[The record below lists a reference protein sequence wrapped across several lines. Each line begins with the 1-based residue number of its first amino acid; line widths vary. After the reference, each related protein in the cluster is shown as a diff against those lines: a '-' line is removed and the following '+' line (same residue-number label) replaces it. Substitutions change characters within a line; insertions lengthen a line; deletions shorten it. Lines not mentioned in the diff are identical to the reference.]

1 MTTYRT
7 GDYVFPTDL
16 PRRFLCRVMQAET
29 LAVGR
34 ESCQILK
41 LEPLEGPWPAGT
53 SLIRLDPVVVR
64 AGARELWSRRG
75 TRWSADGAR
84 PRPPARA
91 A

>member
-1 MTTYRT
+1 MTYRA
-7 GDYVFPTDL
+7 GDYVYPTDL

-41 LEPLEGPWPAGT
+41 LEPLEGPWPSGT
-53 SLIRLDPVVVR
+53 NLIRLDPVVVR
-64 AGARELWSRRG
+64 AGARELWAQSVPERTPAGPRRV
-75 TRWSADGAR
+75 A
-84 PRPPARA
+84 ARA